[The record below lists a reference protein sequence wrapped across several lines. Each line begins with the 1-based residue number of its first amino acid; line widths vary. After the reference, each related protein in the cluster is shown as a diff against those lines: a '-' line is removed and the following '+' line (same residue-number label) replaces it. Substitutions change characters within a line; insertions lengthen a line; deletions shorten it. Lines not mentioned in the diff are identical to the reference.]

1 MTKQEII
8 NLGFQDLGDHL
19 SLNIKNITLDLYPNG
34 NGLWI
39 AKVKDRTNPQRT
51 EADIV
56 GENALSEDSPLKE
69 ISLLQDLNA
78 LIKRINVVNP

>member
-56 GENALSEDSPLKE
+56 GENALSEDSPLIE
-69 ISLLQDLNA
+69 IKSIDELKDLIER
-78 LIKRINVVNP
+78 IKTINP